1 VLVLWGTHCSKPG
14 TFFYLSTSPTVAND
28 TCRPCFIFTI
38 RIVGH
43 TLGYCFSMHY
53 VYLSC
58 TPLYPLED
66 TAGRKQSPM
75 VKRPPSKDEALEA
88 LDFIINVLREHEKD
102 LDRLIGELGTITS
115 SVGKTGEMADKIEKV
130 EERLST
136 LQNEITGLIGILSTS
151 PRTTPVPH
159 ATTATQLPAPRGPP
173 VIVRCKQWDDFRTLA
188 KGADTVSFLFREA
201 EKGFQADALKDGRV
215 LTYSGELPKD
225 SRLLK
230 LWLAK
235 ELEMKEESIFEGI
248 LAIG

>member
-1 VLVLWGTHCSKPG
+1 VVHTAANPG
-14 TFFYLSTSPTVAND
+14 TLFYLFTSPTVAND
-28 TCRPCFIFTI
+28 TCIPCFIFTI

-58 TPLYPLED
+58 TPVYPLED
-66 TAGRKQSPM
+66 TAGRKSSPM
-75 VKRPPSKDEALEA
+75 VKRSPSKDEALEA

-159 ATTATQLPAPRGPP
+159 ATTTTQLPAPRGPP

-188 KGADTVSFLFREA
+188 KGADTVSFLFRET

-235 ELEMKEESIFEGI
+235 ELEMKEEGIFEGI